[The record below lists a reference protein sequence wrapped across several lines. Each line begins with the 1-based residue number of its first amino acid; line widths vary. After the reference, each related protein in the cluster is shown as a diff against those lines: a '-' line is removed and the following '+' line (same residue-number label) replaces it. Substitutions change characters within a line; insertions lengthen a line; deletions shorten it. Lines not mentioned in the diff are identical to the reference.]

1 MSKNLFEILNSKTNK
16 ELPKEIGENF
26 LKRLP
31 IKSQSPKW
39 NFKILVPALFSIV
52 FLFVIV
58 MNNNNEN
65 LNDMQLVQNIELL
78 EEYEFLSFLEEND
91 LNLEDIE
98 LLLEEEIDDNLNS

>member
-1 MSKNLFEILNSKTNK
+1 MSKNLFEILNSKTKK
-16 ELPKEIGENF
+16 ELPKEISEIF

-31 IKSQSPKW
+31 IKSQSPKL
-39 NFKILVPALFSIV
+39 NFKILVPSLFSIV

-58 MNNNNEN
+58 MNYNNEN

-78 EEYEFLSFLEEND
+78 EEYESLSFLEEND

>member
-1 MSKNLFEILNSKTNK
+1 MSKNLFEMLNSKTNK
-16 ELPKEIGENF
+16 KLPKEISENF

-31 IKSQSPKW
+31 IKNQSSKL
-39 NFKILVPALFSIV
+39 NFKILVPVLFSIV

-78 EEYEFLSFLEEND
+78 EEYESLSFLEEND
-91 LNLEDIE
+91 LKLEDIE
-98 LLLEEEIDDNLNS
+98 LILEEEIDDNINS

>member
-16 ELPKEIGENF
+16 ELPEEISEKF
-26 LKRLP
+26 LKRFP
-31 IKSQSPKW
+31 IKSQSPKL
-39 NFKILVPALFSIV
+39 NFKILVSALFSIV

-78 EEYEFLSFLEEND
+78 EEYESLSFLEEND